1 MLIFVV
7 GSYKRS
13 LKHIGIMKKIFI
25 YSACA
30 ILLSGCGTMDEFT
43 RSVFATHTGAV
54 IGNVAGS
61 IVGENLGG
69 YKGSFIG
76 SMVGTAAGA
85 MIGAS
90 IVARSQENNEREKDY
105 NSSPSP
111 HLDIRDIRLQDEN
124 WNRVVD
130 ANENCVLIFEI
141 YNDGEKAAFDVK
153 PILKGVEGT
162 QKLNYSRPLVIDR
175 IKPGEGVLYKVN
187 LSASSN
193 VRSGDAIF
201 EIHLEERNG
210 FGTPREEFT
219 IRTQEK

>member
-1 MLIFVV
+1 
-7 GSYKRS
+7 
-13 LKHIGIMKKIFI
+13 MKKIFI

-43 RSVFATHTGAV
+43 RSVFATHAGAV

-90 IVARSQENNEREKDY
+90 IVARSQENRERDY
-105 NSSPSP
+105 IPSSSP
-111 HLDIRDIRLQDEN
+111 HLAIRDIRLQDEN

-141 YNDGEKAAFDVK
+141 YNDGEKTAYDIK
-153 PILKGVEGT
+153 PVLNGLEGT
-162 QKLNYSRPLVIDR
+162 QKLNYSRPLIIDR

-187 LSASSN
+187 LSASSD
-193 VRSGDAIF
+193 VKSGDAIF